1 MTTCMADR
9 SSTQYDVFLSYH
21 WRDREPVERIARSLR
36 DRGLKP
42 FLDRWY
48 LVPGRPWPQALEHAL
63 ASCRAVAVCIGHGE
77 MGPWQTR
84 ESNFALDRQGRHA
97 DVPVIP
103 VLLPGSDPVLGFLGQ
118 NTWVDLRQGIEDPLL
133 LSLLDGAIRG
143 EAPGP
148 DLAER
153 IRLTRA
159 SICPYR
165 GLLYFR
171 EEDAPFFF
179 GREAAIRNL
188 HEAIRQHR
196 FIAVVGASG
205 SGKSSVVR
213 AGLVPQ
219 LRQEQDTTWDVATL
233 FPGDDPLKALARAV
247 SPLLEPDTM
256 DETDRLWK
264 INKLANALEKHDVSL
279 HDVGLRI
286 LEKQSGTNRLLLLI
300 DQAEELY
307 TVAKDDQTRRRF
319 IDELLDASARG
330 SWTAMLT
337 LRGDFVGKALSYRP
351 LSDRLQGAQVNVGP
365 MTRAELEQAITSPAR
380 RVELSFA
387 DGLVTRI
394 LDDVGDEPG
403 HLPLLEFVLKRLWED
418 RQGPKLSHQA
428 YDAMGGLQGAVA
440 TKAEEVF
447 GKLTSLEQDAV
458 KGVFLQVVRA
468 GEAGEDTRRRAALS
482 DIGSAARDV
491 IKKLADA
498 RLLVTNRA
506 VAGEETVEVS
516 HEALIRQWQ
525 RLQGWLNEDRE
536 FLLWRERLRGRV
548 NEWQHNT
555 HDEGT
560 LLRGA
565 LLVEAQHWLSQKAD
579 MLTDEEKN
587 YIRHSAEARER
598 AVQAEQQRAEQELA
612 QVKRLAEEAAKREDA
627 ERARAAAA
635 EQARQAA
642 EEARQAEQARA
653 HEAERAREAEL
664 RRTEAAEQAQQ
675 AAEEARQAEQARAHE
690 AERAREAAERASQ
703 RQRLFSLALLIL
715 LLAGLIE
722 AWLWQKGY
730 NVDQAGLK
738 VRSLF
743 VNIHIDPKQMGWMK
757 KIDGGSFSQ
766 GDVHPVKIKSFAM
779 GIHEVTFDEYDRYAI
794 SEGKPLP
801 NDQTWGRGRRP
812 VINVSWGD
820 AKDYADWLSKKTEK
834 TGLRYRLPT
843 ESEWE
848 YAARSGAKQE
858 VWAGTSKEFQLGEY
872 AVFFDNSQNRTA
884 EVGGKEKNNFGLY
897 DLSGNV
903 WEWVEDCW
911 HGNYNDAPIDGSAWL
926 EANGGDCS
934 QRVIRGGSWD
944 FKPLDLR
951 ASYRNWNTTD
961 FRNLNLGFR
970 LVQDLG
976 P

>member
-1 MTTCMADR
+1 MADR
-9 SSTQYDVFLSYH
+9 SPTQFDVFLSYH

-36 DRGLKP
+36 DQGLKP

-48 LVPGRPWPQALEHAL
+48 LVPGRPWPQALEQTL
-63 ASCRAVAVCIGHGE
+63 ASCQAVPVCIGPGE

-84 ESNFALDRQGRHA
+84 ESNFALDRQGRNA

-118 NTWVDLRQGIEDPLL
+118 NTWVDLRQGTDDQGL
-133 LSLLDGAIRG
+133 LSLLAGAIRG

-148 DLAER
+148 DLAK
-153 IRLTRA
+153 RLRATRA
-159 SICPYR
+159 TLCPYR

-179 GREAAIRNL
+179 GRKAAIKDL
-188 HEAIRQHR
+188 QEAIRQHR

-233 FPGDDPLKALARAV
+233 FPGDEPLKALARAV
-247 SPLLEPDTM
+247 SPLLEPETM
-256 DETDRLWK
+256 DETDRLSK
-264 INKLANALEKHDVSL
+264 INKLADAFAKQDVSL
-279 HDVGLRI
+279 HDVGLRV
-286 LEKQSGTNRLLLLI
+286 LEKQSGTNRLLLVI

-307 TVAKDDQTRRRF
+307 TVAKDEHQRRRF
-319 IDELLDASARG
+319 IDELLDASERG

-365 MTRAELEQAITSPAR
+365 MTRAELEEAITSPAR

-403 HLPLLEFVLKRLWED
+403 HLPLLEFVLKRLWEV
-418 RQGPKLSHQA
+418 RQGPELSHQA

-440 TKAEEVF
+440 KKADEVF
-447 GKLTSLEQDAV
+447 DKFTPPEQAAV
-458 KGVFLQVVRA
+458 KRVFLQVVRA
-468 GEAGEDTRRRAALS
+468 GETGEDTRRRAAFS
-482 DIGSAARDV
+482 EIGAAAMEV
-491 IKKLADA
+491 VKKLADE

-516 HEALIRQWQ
+516 HEALIRQWH
-525 RLQGWLNEDRE
+525 RLQGWLNENRE

-555 HDEGT
+555 QDEGT

-565 LLVEAQHWLSQKAD
+565 LLVEAQRWLSQKAD
-579 MLTDEEKN
+579 MLTDEERD
-587 YIRHSAEARER
+587 YIRHSVEARER

-612 QVKRLAEEAAKREDA
+612 QAKRLAEEAAKREEA

-635 EQARQAA
+635 EQAQKAA
-642 EEARQAEQARA
+642 EEAQQAQQARA
-653 HEAERAREAEL
+653 QEAERA
-664 RRTEAAEQAQQ
+664 Q
-675 AAEEARQAEQARAHE
+675 AAEARRAET
-690 AERAREAAERASQ
+690 AERARRRQ
-703 RQRLFSLALLIL
+703 RQFSLALLSLFL
-715 LLAGLIE
+715 LGWIVT
-722 AWLWQKGY
+722 WLWQTGY
-730 NVDQAGLK
+730 TGDQAWLK
-738 VRSLF
+738 VESLF
-743 VNIHIDPKQMGWMK
+743 VGIHQEPDMVSVQGGTFQMG
-757 KIDGGSFSQ
+757 
-766 GDVHPVKIKSFAM
+766 DVDLVMIKSFAL
-779 GIHEVTFDEYDRYAI
+779 GKYEVTFDEYDRFAI
-794 SEGKPLP
+794 ASGRRLP
-801 NDQTWGRGRRP
+801 EDQGWGRGQSP

-820 AKDYADWLSKKTEK
+820 AEAYAEWLSAR
-834 TGLRYRLPT
+834 TGKRYRLPT

-848 YAARSGAKQE
+848 YAARGKTKKDEWS
-858 VWAGTSKEFQLGEY
+858 GTSIESELQDY
-872 AVFFDNSQNRTA
+872 AVYSQNS
-884 EVGGKEKNNFGLY
+884 GGKTQPVRGDKPRKPNDYGLH
-897 DLSGNV
+897 DMSGNV
-903 WEWVEDCW
+903 WEWVQDCYEIVNEENC
-911 HGNYNDAPIDGSAWL
+911 GL
-926 EANGGDCS
+926 
-934 QRVIRGGSWD
+934 RVVRGGSWN
-944 FKPLDLR
+944 FGPENLR
-951 ASYRNWNTTD
+951 VSDRNWNLPD
-961 FRNLNLGFR
+961 IRFNDIGFR
-970 LVQDLG
+970 LAQDIE